1 MSIRTT
7 DYETRL
13 ATAQA
18 MMETFMKSMVEKDM
32 DRWIELFDDN
42 VVFEFPYAPD
52 GYTRKLEGKSA
63 LYQYVKELPGII
75 EIDLFTA
82 PAIHQTL
89 DPNVFIAEFGV
100 KAGRAVKT
108 GKPYLQTYISVIETK
123 DGKIMHYKDYWN
135 PLTVLTAL
143 DEESGQ

>member
-1 MSIRTT
+1 
-7 DYETRL
+7 
-13 ATAQA
+13 